1 MASILIV
8 DDDPTIQLIAGELLK
23 AEGHDIVHAG
33 DGVEALKA
41 LVAIPADLVVLDML
55 MPNMDGLETILAMRK
70 THPRVKILAISSGG
84 PMGPQDLLRT
94 AKLFGAD
101 ETLVKPLVFSTFG
114 ATVERLLSQPD
125 RVEDPVA
132 SHGQAA
138 SNRSAGKK
146 A

>member
-1 MASILIV
+1 MANILIV

-23 AEGHDIVHAG
+23 AEGHAVVHAG

-55 MPNMDGLETILAMRK
+55 MPNMDGLETIMEMRK
-70 THPRVKILAISSGG
+70 SHPEVKILAISSGG
-84 PMGPQDLLRT
+84 PMGPHDLLRT

-101 ETLVKPLVFSTFG
+101 DTLVKPLTFSTFG
-114 ATVERLLSQPD
+114 ATVERLLNQQE
-125 RVEDPVA
+125 RV
-132 SHGQAA
+132 
-138 SNRSAGKK
+138 RSPFADM